1 MYNTNIYCGAWVVPQ
16 AKDCHEF
23 NIITST
29 ETSSRVA
36 AAGAD
41 MAVREGTRRDGR
53 EINDKN
59 LKQDI
64 KSVGRC
70 QQ

>member
-1 MYNTNIYCGAWVVPQ
+1 MYNTNIDCGAWVVPQ

-36 AAGAD
+36 SAGAD
-41 MAVREGTRRDGR
+41 MAVMEQDEKRQQRDQR
-53 EINDKN
+53 
-59 LKQDI
+59 
-64 KSVGRC
+64 
-70 QQ
+70 

>member
-1 MYNTNIYCGAWVVPQ
+1 MYNTNIDYGAWVVPQ

-36 AAGAD
+36 SAGAD
-41 MAVREGTRRDGR
+41 MAVME
-53 EINDKN
+53 
-59 LKQDI
+59 QDEDETAERSTI
-64 KSVGRC
+64 KT
-70 QQ
+70 